1 MTKDM
6 ENIRRK
12 NQTETQNTVEVHS
25 SRLEHM
31 EDKISELED
40 KMEIK
45 KTEEMLVKQLSSC
58 ERNMQEFANSIKIPN
73 LGIMAIEEGEEV

>member
-1 MTKDM
+1 
-6 ENIRRK
+6 
-12 NQTETQNTVEVHS
+12 
-25 SRLEHM
+25 M